1 MSVIYTC
8 GIIEESLNDTSILS
22 KMSTFLHTSRV
33 QEWPDEEL
41 DTWHIHEYHFPEA
54 DLQRF
59 IPELQRNI
67 KEGWYVHAFNVD
79 TGRLYDILKG
89 KSFLL
94 PTEKDDSWDEMISY
108 GESVGCEA
116 RWTAN
121 IPLRV

>member
-1 MSVIYTC
+1 MSIIYTC
-8 GIIEESLNDTSILS
+8 GIIEESLSDTSILS
-22 KMSTFLHTSRV
+22 KISAFLHTSRV
-33 QEWPDEEL
+33 QEWPDEEP
-41 DTWHIHEYHFPEA
+41 DTWHLHEYHFPEA
-54 DLQRF
+54 DLERF

-67 KEGWYVHAFNVD
+67 KEGWYIHAFNVD
-79 TGRLYDILKG
+79 TRKLHVILKG

-94 PTEKDDSWDEMISY
+94 PTEKDDSWDKMISY

>member
-22 KMSTFLHTSRV
+22 RMSTFLHTSRV

-54 DLQRF
+54 DLERF

-67 KEGWYVHAFNVD
+67 KEGWYIHAFNFD
-79 TGRLYDILKG
+79 TRKLHVILKG
-89 KSFLL
+89 KSFFL
-94 PTEKDDSWDEMISY
+94 PIEKDDSWDKMISY